1 MSFACRLFLE
11 TDVSR
16 ENDVT
21 HYFDTIGVL
30 SCGRIFWKVAG
41 EINQFTS
48 KHLTGVFNSHIS
60 TEVVSQIVISNVCSV
75 AFEGE

>member
-1 MSFACRLFLE
+1 MSFACTLFLE

-41 EINQFTS
+41 EINQNTWQAI
-48 KHLTGVFNSHIS
+48 LFNSHIS
-60 TEVVSQIVISNVCSV
+60 TEVVS
-75 AFEGE
+75 

>member
-1 MSFACRLFLE
+1 MKWSDHQKSITRSLHLVLGLVLCLSRVGYFLE

-41 EINQFTS
+41 EINQITS
-48 KHLTGVFNSHIS
+48 KHLTGHSL
-60 TEVVSQIVISNVCSV
+60 
-75 AFEGE
+75 

>member
-1 MSFACRLFLE
+1 MIFIMSEVHNKKSTSGIGARAVSFACRLFLE

-41 EINQFTS
+41 EINQITS
-48 KHLTGVFNSHIS
+48 KHLTGHSL
-60 TEVVSQIVISNVCSV
+60 
-75 AFEGE
+75 